1 MNQETSDRL
10 IRLTIYWHVKDGPAR
25 WKICRR
31 FGIHYHV
38 TVNGETQADIR
49 EEDLGL
55 LRETAR
61 RGYFDIRFKRKS

>member
-1 MNQETSDRL
+1 MRC
-10 IRLTIYWHVKDGPAR
+10 TIYWRVKDGPTR

-49 EEDLGL
+49 YEDLEL
-55 LRETAR
+55 FRETAR
-61 RGYFDIRFKRKS
+61 RGYFGIRFKK

>member
-1 MNQETSDRL
+1 MRC
-10 IRLTIYWHVKDGPAR
+10 TIYWRVKDVPAR

-49 EEDLGL
+49 EEDVELF
-55 LRETAR
+55 RETAR
-61 RGYFDIRFKRKS
+61 RGYFEIRIKS

>member
-1 MNQETSDRL
+1 MKCV
-10 IRLTIYWHVKDGPAR
+10 IYWRTKDGPAR

-49 EEDLGL
+49 EEDVDLF
-55 LRETAR
+55 RETAR
-61 RGYFDIRFKRKS
+61 RGYFEIRFKI